1 MSYAVSDAA
10 STAATPAADATAQTM
25 QPAAIPS
32 VVANAAR
39 RPPMKTLRDTMAM
52 SAPGVIVKS
61 VITPRKTSG
70 SRTNSA

>member
-1 MSYAVSDAA
+1 
-10 STAATPAADATAQTM
+10 M

-39 RPPMKTLRDTMAM
+39 RPPMNTLRATIAM
-52 SAPGVIVKS
+52 SAPGVIVSS

-70 SRTNSA
+70 SRTN